1 MKRVLAILVVAV
13 LFFGALGVWYNRNQS
28 SVVQAD
34 IERQTA
40 TVQRGDIVSSISAT
54 GNLEAEDEIELSF
67 EMTGIVEEVFV
78 KRGDEVN
85 AGDPLA
91 KLNTTSLEL
100 AVAKAEVSLDDA
112 KTELAQTQNDIDA
125 DDLASARAALASAQ
139 AKYDALLAGSTEDE
153 ITVAAADLR
162 KAEVTLQDAQGAYDR
177 VAYKGGVGASS
188 EAIALQEATIDYA
201 TALAN
206 YNIAVAGATNEDL
219 KSAEAD
225 IASAEATLNNLLQ
238 GASDEEIALAENAV
252 RTAQLSLDS
261 AIRDLEEATLY
272 APMDSTVTAVNIQKG
287 ERTTESSGDG
297 NVAIVLT
304 ILDPLH
310 IDVEVDEIDVP
321 LIDIGQ
327 AAVVSV
333 DALPNESLSGAVSE
347 IAPVPV
353 SVGDGIVSYEVS
365 VTLNEQHAKARPG
378 MTANVSIET
387 ERRTG
392 VLLIPSTYVQIDDV
406 TSQTYVEKRGPDGT
420 AIRAEVTL
428 GERSGQ
434 NVEVVSGLTDG
445 DVVFAP
451 EGTAAVSTQATTN
464 GTQVRM
470 GVPGMGGMM
479 GGGPP
484 PGGGGPPPGGGGGG
498 GPR

>member
-1 MKRVLAILVVAV
+1 MKRIAAILLVAM
-13 LFFGALGVWYNRNQS
+13 LFFGAMGVWYNRNIS
-28 SVVQAD
+28 SAVQAD
-34 IERQTA
+34 TQRQA
-40 TVQRGDIVSSISAT
+40 IPVEAGDIVSSVSAT

-78 KRGDEVN
+78 KRGDEVK

-100 AVAKAEVSLDDA
+100 AVAKAEISLDDA
-112 KTELAQTQNDIDA
+112 KTELTQTQNDIDA

-177 VAYKGGVGASS
+177 VAYQGGVGASS
-188 EAIALQEATIDYA
+188 EAIALQEATIDHA
-201 TALAN
+201 SALAN
-206 YNIAVAGATNEDL
+206 YNIAVAAATNEDL

-252 RTAQLSLDS
+252 KTAQLSLDS
-261 AIRDLEEATLY
+261 AMRDLEEATLY
-272 APMDSTVTAVNIQKG
+272 APIDSIVTAVNIQKG
-287 ERTTESSGDG
+287 ERTTESSDDG

-310 IDVEVDEIDVP
+310 IDIEVDEIDVP
-321 LIDIGQ
+321 LIDVGQ
-327 AAVVSV
+327 PAVISV
-333 DALPNESLSGAVSE
+333 DALPDESLSGAVSE

-378 MTANVSIET
+378 MTANVEIET
-387 ERRTG
+387 SRRERV
-392 VLLIPSTYVQIDDV
+392 VLVPSSCVQIDE
-406 TSQTYVEKRGPDGT
+406 TSGQTYVEKRGADGT
-420 AIRAEVTL
+420 AIRTEVTL

-434 NVEVVSGLTDG
+434 SIEVTSGLQLG
-445 DVVFAP
+445 DEVFVP
-451 EGTAAVSTQATTN
+451 ESDLTPQATGESSSGN
-464 GTQVRM
+464 AGNA
-470 GVPGMGGMM
+470 GGIPMM

-484 PGGGGPPPGGGGGG
+484 PQ
-498 GPR
+498 